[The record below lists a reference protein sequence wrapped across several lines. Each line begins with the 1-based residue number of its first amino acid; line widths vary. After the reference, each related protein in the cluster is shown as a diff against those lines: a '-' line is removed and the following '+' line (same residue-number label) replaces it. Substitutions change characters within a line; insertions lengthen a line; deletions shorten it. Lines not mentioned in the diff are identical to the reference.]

1 MEANGVLLAVNNL
14 VGNAGIIGVEHVSD
28 RFLIGTELFVPE
40 EGGLKHAVEC
50 L

>member
-1 MEANGVLLAVNNL
+1 MLLAVNNL